1 MIMKKFWQGSSYAPV
16 PTANEAVDLEFLK
29 EKTQPSKK
37 IKSILR
43 HIQWLVAL
51 GLTMIVFTLVVFHR
65 APQAKDPVLETCGN
79 SSSEALSLGCN
90 FDIISFAWLPARC
103 FDQELMDQ
111 FLDLRDWKWYLDTE
125 GQQTVDLA
133 SVAAGQY
140 EQLYVTQEY
149 HMYHCTYMWRK
160 MHRALLAGNVV
171 DGYIGDMH
179 HTAHCEMQILD
190 RSRPLDGISTL
201 IYIKYASC
209 PIRKQDFLGRWGWY
223 RIVNGRRVY
232 RDP

>member
-1 MIMKKFWQGSSYAPV
+1 
-16 PTANEAVDLEFLK
+16 
-29 EKTQPSKK
+29 
-37 IKSILR
+37 
-43 HIQWLVAL
+43 
-51 GLTMIVFTLVVFHR
+51 MIVLTLVIFLR
-65 APQAKDPVLETCGN
+65 EPQPQDPVAETCGN
-79 SSSEALSLGCN
+79 SSSEALSLGCS

-103 FDQELMDQ
+103 FDQELVNQ
-111 FLDLRDWKWYLDTE
+111 FLAIRDWKWYLDTE

-171 DGYIGDMH
+171 DGYIGDIH

-190 RSRPLDGISTL
+190 RSRPLDAISTS
-201 IYIKYASC
+201 IYTKYASC
-209 PIRKQDFLGRWGWY
+209 PIKRDFLGRWGWY

-232 RDP
+232 RDA